1 MDHKDPGFCFK
12 ATGIGSVP
20 FLDLKDTCARILERL
35 PHMPYWPQFVK
46 RSHLEDMAIQYSEG
60 LPLLKVSEERR
71 ALFLS
76 PGEKESALVSFYERF
91 LSDRADTFA
100 ISEEYAPGLYAMIA
114 SIREDPEAYGPY
126 IKGQTVGP
134 VTFAAGIHHA
144 DGKSLLFHPDLLEA
158 MVKGIAIKALW
169 QVHELEKTGKLPV
182 LFLDEPSLSGFGSAF
197 SPIERHEV
205 ISLLREV
212 IQYVRERTVARI
224 GIHCCGNTDWSMIIE
239 SGPDIVNFDAYS
251 YMEYF
256 LLYPEEISRFLN
268 QGGAIAWGIVPTADF
283 SGQETVDDLF
293 EKLKQGLNTIQGWGL
308 PSEILARQSIL
319 TPACGMGSMEQPASE
334 KVLDL
339 LASLSERCMQSC
351 G

>member
-1 MDHKDPGFCFK
+1 MDEKEPGFCFK

-20 FLDLKDTCARILERL
+20 FVDTGDTCVRILERL
-35 PHMPYWPQFVK
+35 PHMPYWPQLVK
-46 RSHLEDMAIQYSEG
+46 RSHLEDMTIQYSEG
-60 LPLLKVSEERR
+60 LPLLRVSEERR
-71 ALFLS
+71 TLILS
-76 PGEKESALVSFYERF
+76 TEEVESALVSFYDRF
-91 LSDRADTFA
+91 MSDRVDTFA
-100 ISEEYAPGLYAMIA
+100 IGEEYASGLYALITA
-114 SIREDPEAYGPY
+114 IRKNPDAYGPY
-126 IKGQTVGP
+126 VKGQTVGP
-134 VTFAAGIHHA
+134 VTFAAGIYHA

-169 QVHELEKTGKLPV
+169 QVRELEKTGKFPV

-205 ISLLREV
+205 IALLREV
-212 IQYVRERTVARI
+212 IQYVRDRSAARI

-251 YMEYF
+251 YMKYF
-256 LLYPEEISRFLN
+256 LLYPEDISRFLN
-268 QGGAIAWGIVPTADF
+268 AGGTIAWGIVPTADF
-283 SGQETVDDLF
+283 TGQETVDGLF
-293 EKLKQGLNTIQGWGL
+293 ERLDQGLNTIQGWGL
-308 PSEILARQSIL
+308 PSEILTRQSIL
-319 TPACGMGSMEQPASE
+319 TPACGMGSMERPASE